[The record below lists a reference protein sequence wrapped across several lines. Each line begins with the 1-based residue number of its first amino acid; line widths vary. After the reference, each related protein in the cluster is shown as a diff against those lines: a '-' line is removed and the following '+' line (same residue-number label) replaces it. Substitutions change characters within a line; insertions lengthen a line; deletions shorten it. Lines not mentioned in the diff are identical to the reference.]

1 MAQIQ
6 TYPRKTT
13 YDANDLILVCDKT
26 PDENSVITNE
36 TKTITLSTISDNLD
50 VVDSLNSLKGN
61 VSITAGS
68 NISISTVGNNV
79 EISSLSGGMGGSGTV
94 NYIPKFSASSTLA
107 NSIIFNSG
115 DNVGIGTTSPGARL
129 EINGGTGSDATIIA
143 SGTRPVTI
151 TGAAVGKVEIKGSNG
166 GWSTGYF
173 FTGNSGTARGGFG
186 ALGSVDDITYFW
198 IGDDYND
205 TTMVIQ
211 GNAGNVGLGT
221 TSPAKKLTVRDGADT
236 KVTAL
241 GSLSNDPVFFASDSS
256 GNLDRILMRQVS
268 SDAVYIGDIDDN
280 NGDLVGRAGGVSEFI
295 VKNGGN
301 IGMGVNVASVDAKL
315 DIINTATQPSIRV
328 TDNTYNNYLIQKR
341 RTDNS
346 QILGIQEF
354 GSNGGLSLVTG
365 GSQRLNVNNLGS
377 VGIGTT
383 SPAEKLEVTGKIK
396 ATGTA
401 DVLQLYRNSSSQANY
416 IKFYD
421 NATSSPEFYLGFTS
435 SDRDFQIYNLASSG
449 TVALRSGGGGNKVIM
464 LDSSGNVGIGTTSPS
479 EKLDVSGT
487 VNLTNLKVSG
497 TQGTAGQ
504 VLTSSGSGIS
514 WSSLG
519 GNVTGSG
526 NQYDVAIFSGSG
538 SSSAISGGSPFKTNG
553 SNQAIIDQEIFGGIT
568 FRNGTGAAVTINS
581 KNSSGASYQ
590 INLPTGPSSGGQ
602 VLKLPATLGSSPYQL
617 EWSEPGTT
625 TPSAITGTT
634 SVNASNFAAIPY
646 TFENTSGVSGVN
658 APLATQVS
666 SSAGAKHISF
676 YYEDDIVGSIS
687 QNGTSAVAFN
697 TSSDYR
703 LKENVVDMTGSIDR
717 LKQLKPSRFN
727 FIADGPSRTVD
738 GFLAHEVSS
747 IVPEAVTGTK
757 DAVDADNNIIPQG
770 IDQSKLVPLLVGA
783 IKELTARIEALEA

>member
-13 YDANDLILVCDKT
+13 YDANDLILICDKT

-50 VVDSLNSLKGN
+50 VVDSLNSLKGD

-68 NISISTVGNNV
+68 NISISTVGNGL
-79 EISSLSGGMGGSGTV
+79 EISSLSGGVGGSGTV

-115 DNVGIGTTSPGARL
+115 DSVGIGTTSPGAKL
-129 EINGGTGSDATIIA
+129 EINGGTGADATIIA
-143 SGTRPVTI
+143 SGPRPVTI
-151 TGAAVGKVEIKGSNG
+151 TGAAIGKVDIKGSDG

-173 FTGNSGTARGGFG
+173 FTGYSGTARGGFG
-186 ALGSVDDITYFW
+186 ALGNVDDITYFW
-198 IGDDYND
+198 IGDAYND
-205 TTMVIQ
+205 TTMVVQ

-268 SDAVYIGDIDDN
+268 SDAVYVGDIDDN
-280 NGDLVGRAGGVSEFI
+280 DGDLVARAGGVSEFV

-301 IGMGVNVASVDAKL
+301 IGMGVNIGSVDAKL

-328 TDNTYNNYLIQKR
+328 TDNTYNNYLILKR
-341 RTDNS
+341 RTDDT
-346 QILGIQEF
+346 QKLGIKEV
-354 GSNGGLSLVTG
+354 GSNGGMSLVTA
-365 GSQRLNVNNLGS
+365 GSERLNITNIGR

-383 SPAEKLEVTGKIK
+383 APAVKLHIQDTSGSTSETRISAASNV
-396 ATGTA
+396 
-401 DVLQLYRNSSSQANY
+401 ANY
-416 IKFYD
+416 
-421 NATSSPEFYLGFTS
+421 AYLRMIDQTANTAKLTIGSTYGYSTPVDTLTMFNG
-435 SDRDFQIYNLASSG
+435 Q
-449 TVALRSGGGGNKVIM
+449 
-464 LDSSGNVGIGTTSPS
+464 VGIGTTSPS
-479 EKLDVSGT
+479 ETLHVNGT

-504 VLTSSGSGIS
+504 VLTSSGSGVS
-514 WSSLG
+514 WSTLSSG
-519 GNVTGSG
+519 VVGSG
-526 NQYDVAIFSGSG
+526 NQYDVAIFTGSG
-538 SSSAISGGSPFKTNG
+538 SSSTISGGSPFKTNA

-581 KNSSGASYQ
+581 KNASGASYQ

-602 VLKLPATLGSSPYQL
+602 VLKLPATLGTSPYQL

-634 SVNASNFAAIPY
+634 AVNASTFAAIPY
-646 TFENTSGVSGVN
+646 TFESTNSSSGTN

-676 YYEDDIVGSIS
+676 YYTSDLMGSIS

-747 IVPEAVTGTK
+747 IVPEAITGIK

>member
-13 YDANDLILVCDKT
+13 YDANDLILICDKT

-50 VVDSLNSLKGN
+50 VVDSLNSLKGD

-68 NISISTVGNNV
+68 NISISTVGNGL
-79 EISSLSGGMGGSGTV
+79 EISSLSGGVGGSGTV

-115 DNVGIGTTSPGARL
+115 DSVGIGTTSPGAKL
-129 EINGGTGSDATIIA
+129 EINGGTGADATIIA
-143 SGTRPVTI
+143 SGPRPVTI
-151 TGAAVGKVEIKGSNG
+151 TGAAIGKVDIKGSDG

-173 FTGNSGTARGGFG
+173 FTGYSGTARGGFG
-186 ALGSVDDITYFW
+186 ALGNVDDITYFW
-198 IGDDYND
+198 IGDAYND
-205 TTMVIQ
+205 TTMVVQ

-268 SDAVYIGDIDDN
+268 SDAVYVGDIDDN
-280 NGDLVGRAGGVSEFI
+280 DGDLVARAGGVSEFV

-301 IGMGVNVASVDAKL
+301 IGMGVNIGSVDAKL

-328 TDNTYNNYLIQKR
+328 TDNTYNNYLILKR
-341 RTDNS
+341 RTDDT
-346 QILGIQEF
+346 QKLGIKEV
-354 GSNGGLSLVTG
+354 GSNGGMSLVTAD
-365 GSQRLNVNNLGS
+365 SERLNITNIGR

-383 SPAEKLEVTGKIK
+383 APAVKLHIQDTSGSTSETRISAASNV
-396 ATGTA
+396 
-401 DVLQLYRNSSSQANY
+401 ANY
-416 IKFYD
+416 
-421 NATSSPEFYLGFTS
+421 AYLRMIDQTANTAKLTIGSTYGYSTPVDTLTMFNG
-435 SDRDFQIYNLASSG
+435 Q
-449 TVALRSGGGGNKVIM
+449 
-464 LDSSGNVGIGTTSPS
+464 VGIGTTSPS
-479 EKLDVSGT
+479 ETLHVNGT

-504 VLTSSGSGIS
+504 VLTSSGSGVS
-514 WSSLG
+514 WSTLSSG
-519 GNVTGSG
+519 VVGSG
-526 NQYDVAIFSGSG
+526 NQYDVAIFTGSG
-538 SSSAISGGSPFKTNG
+538 SSSTISGGSPFKTNA

-581 KNSSGASYQ
+581 KNASGASYQ

-602 VLKLPATLGSSPYQL
+602 VLKLPATLGTSPYQL

-634 SVNASNFAAIPY
+634 AVNASTFAAIPY
-646 TFENTSGVSGVN
+646 TFESTNSSSGTN

-676 YYEDDIVGSIS
+676 YYTSDLMGSIS

-747 IVPEAVTGTK
+747 IVPEAITGIK

>member
-13 YDANDLILVCDKT
+13 YDANDLILICDKT

-50 VVDSLNSLKGN
+50 VVDSLNSLKGD

-68 NISISTVGNNV
+68 NISISTVGNGL
-79 EISSLSGGMGGSGTV
+79 EISSLSGGVGGSGTV

-115 DNVGIGTTSPGARL
+115 DSVGIGTTSPGAKL
-129 EINGGTGSDATIIA
+129 EINGGTGADATIIA
-143 SGTRPVTI
+143 SGPRPVTI
-151 TGAAVGKVEIKGSNG
+151 TGAAIGKVDIKGSDG

-173 FTGNSGTARGGFG
+173 FTGYSGTARGGFG
-186 ALGSVDDITYFW
+186 ALGNVDDITYFW
-198 IGDDYND
+198 IGDAYND
-205 TTMVIQ
+205 TTMVVQ

-268 SDAVYIGDIDDN
+268 SDAVYVGDIDDN
-280 NGDLVGRAGGVSEFI
+280 DGDLVARAGGVSEFV

-301 IGMGVNVASVDAKL
+301 IGMGVNIGSVDAKL

-328 TDNTYNNYLIQKR
+328 TDNTYNNYLILKR
-341 RTDNS
+341 RTDDT
-346 QILGIQEF
+346 QKLGIKEV
-354 GSNGGLSLVTG
+354 GSNGGMSLVTAD
-365 GSQRLNVNNLGS
+365 SERLNITNIGR

-383 SPAEKLEVTGKIK
+383 APAVKLHIQDTSGSTSETRISAASNV
-396 ATGTA
+396 
-401 DVLQLYRNSSSQANY
+401 ANY
-416 IKFYD
+416 
-421 NATSSPEFYLGFTS
+421 AYLRMIDQTANTAKLTIGSTYGYSTPVDTLTMFNG
-435 SDRDFQIYNLASSG
+435 Q
-449 TVALRSGGGGNKVIM
+449 
-464 LDSSGNVGIGTTSPS
+464 VGIGTTSPS
-479 EKLDVSGT
+479 ETLHVNGT

-504 VLTSSGSGIS
+504 VLTSSGSGVS
-514 WSSLG
+514 WSTLSSG
-519 GNVTGSG
+519 VVGSG
-526 NQYDVAIFSGSG
+526 NQYDVAIFTGSG
-538 SSSAISGGSPFKTNG
+538 SSSTISGGSPFKTNA

-581 KNSSGASYQ
+581 KNASGASYQ

-634 SVNASNFAAIPY
+634 AVNASTFAAIPY
-646 TFENTSGVSGVN
+646 TFESTNSSSGTN

-676 YYEDDIVGSIS
+676 YYTSDLMGSIS

-747 IVPEAVTGTK
+747 IVPEAITGIK

>member
-13 YDANDLILVCDKT
+13 YDANDLILICDKT

-50 VVDSLNSLKGN
+50 VVDSLNSLKGD

-68 NISISTVGNNV
+68 NISISTVGNGL
-79 EISSLSGGMGGSGTV
+79 EISSLSGGVGGSGTV

-115 DNVGIGTTSPGARL
+115 DSVGIGTTSPGAKL
-129 EINGGTGSDATIIA
+129 EINGGTGADATIIA
-143 SGTRPVTI
+143 SGPRPVTI
-151 TGAAVGKVEIKGSNG
+151 TGAAIGKVDIKGSDG

-173 FTGNSGTARGGFG
+173 FTGYSGTARGGFG
-186 ALGSVDDITYFW
+186 ALGNVDDITYFW
-198 IGDDYND
+198 IGDAYND
-205 TTMVIQ
+205 TTMVVQ

-268 SDAVYIGDIDDN
+268 SDAVYVGDIDDN
-280 NGDLVGRAGGVSEFI
+280 DGDLVARAGGVSEFV

-301 IGMGVNVASVDAKL
+301 IGMGVNIGSVDAKL

-328 TDNTYNNYLIQKR
+328 TDNTYNNYLILKR
-341 RTDNS
+341 RTDDT
-346 QILGIQEF
+346 QKLGIKEV
-354 GSNGGLSLVTG
+354 GSNGGMSLVTA
-365 GSQRLNVNNLGS
+365 GSERLNITNIGR

-383 SPAEKLEVTGKIK
+383 APAVKLHIQDTSGSTSETRISAASNV
-396 ATGTA
+396 
-401 DVLQLYRNSSSQANY
+401 ANY
-416 IKFYD
+416 
-421 NATSSPEFYLGFTS
+421 AYLRMIDQTANTAKLTIGSTYGYSTPVDTLTMFNG
-435 SDRDFQIYNLASSG
+435 Q
-449 TVALRSGGGGNKVIM
+449 
-464 LDSSGNVGIGTTSPS
+464 VGIGTTSPS
-479 EKLDVSGT
+479 ETLHVNGT

-504 VLTSSGSGIS
+504 VLTSSGSGVS
-514 WSSLG
+514 WSTLSSG
-519 GNVTGSG
+519 VVGSG
-526 NQYDVAIFSGSG
+526 NQYDVAIFTGSG
-538 SSSAISGGSPFKTNG
+538 SSSTISGGSPFKTNA

-581 KNSSGASYQ
+581 KNASGASYQ

-634 SVNASNFAAIPY
+634 AVNASTFAAIPY
-646 TFENTSGVSGVN
+646 TFESTNSSSGTN

-676 YYEDDIVGSIS
+676 YYQSDLMGSIS

-747 IVPEAVTGTK
+747 IVPEAITGIK

>member
-13 YDANDLILVCDKT
+13 YDANDLILICDKT

-50 VVDSLNSLKGN
+50 VVDSLNSLKGD

-68 NISISTVGNNV
+68 NISISTVGNGL
-79 EISSLSGGMGGSGTV
+79 EISSLSGGVGGSGTV

-115 DNVGIGTTSPGARL
+115 DSVGIGTTSPGAKL
-129 EINGGTGSDATIIA
+129 EINGGTGADATIIA
-143 SGTRPVTI
+143 SGPRPVTI
-151 TGAAVGKVEIKGSNG
+151 TGAAIGKVDIKGSDG

-173 FTGNSGTARGGFG
+173 FTGYSGTARGGFG
-186 ALGSVDDITYFW
+186 ALGNVDDITYFW
-198 IGDDYND
+198 IGDAYND
-205 TTMVIQ
+205 TTMVVQ

-268 SDAVYIGDIDDN
+268 SDAVYVGDIDDN
-280 NGDLVGRAGGVSEFI
+280 NGDLVARAGGVSEFV

-301 IGMGVNVASVDAKL
+301 IGMGVNIGSVDAKL

-328 TDNTYNNYLIQKR
+328 TDNTYNNYLILKR
-341 RTDNS
+341 RTDDT
-346 QILGIQEF
+346 QKLGIKEV
-354 GSNGGLSLVTG
+354 GSNGGMSLVTAD
-365 GSQRLNVNNLGS
+365 SERLNITNIGR

-383 SPAEKLEVTGKIK
+383 APAVKLHIQDTSGSTSETRISAASNV
-396 ATGTA
+396 
-401 DVLQLYRNSSSQANY
+401 ANY
-416 IKFYD
+416 
-421 NATSSPEFYLGFTS
+421 AYLRMIDQTANTAKLTIGSTYGYSTPVDTLTMFNG
-435 SDRDFQIYNLASSG
+435 Q
-449 TVALRSGGGGNKVIM
+449 
-464 LDSSGNVGIGTTSPS
+464 VGIGTTSPS
-479 EKLDVSGT
+479 ETLHVNGT

-504 VLTSSGSGIS
+504 VLTSSGSGVS
-514 WSSLG
+514 WSTLSSG
-519 GNVTGSG
+519 VVGSG
-526 NQYDVAIFSGSG
+526 NQYDVAIFTGSG
-538 SSSAISGGSPFKTNG
+538 SSSTISGGSPFKTNA

-581 KNSSGASYQ
+581 KNASGASYQ

-602 VLKLPATLGSSPYQL
+602 VLKLPATLGTSPYQL

-634 SVNASNFAAIPY
+634 AVNASTFAAIPY
-646 TFENTSGVSGVN
+646 TFESTNSSSGTN

-676 YYEDDIVGSIS
+676 YYTSDLMGSIS

-747 IVPEAVTGTK
+747 IVPEAITGIK

>member
-13 YDANDLILVCDKT
+13 YDANDLILICDKT

-50 VVDSLNSLKGN
+50 VVDSLNSLKGD

-68 NISISTVGNNV
+68 NISISTVGNGL
-79 EISSLSGGMGGSGTV
+79 EISSLSGGVGGSGTV

-115 DNVGIGTTSPGARL
+115 DSVGIGTTSPGAKL
-129 EINGGTGSDATIIA
+129 EINGGTGADATIIA
-143 SGTRPVTI
+143 SGPRPVTI
-151 TGAAVGKVEIKGSNG
+151 TGAAIGKVDIKGSDG

-173 FTGNSGTARGGFG
+173 FTGYSGTARGGFG
-186 ALGSVDDITYFW
+186 ALGNVDDITYFW
-198 IGDDYND
+198 IGDAYND
-205 TTMVIQ
+205 TTMVVQ

-268 SDAVYIGDIDDN
+268 SDAVYVGDIDDN
-280 NGDLVGRAGGVSEFI
+280 DGDLVARAGGVSEFV

-301 IGMGVNVASVDAKL
+301 IGMGVNIGSVDAKL

-328 TDNTYNNYLIQKR
+328 TDNTYNNYLILKR
-341 RTDNS
+341 RTDDT
-346 QILGIQEF
+346 QKLGIKEV
-354 GSNGGLSLVTG
+354 GSNGGMSLVTAD
-365 GSQRLNVNNLGS
+365 SERLNITNIGR

-383 SPAEKLEVTGKIK
+383 APAVKLHIQDTSGSTSETRISAASNV
-396 ATGTA
+396 
-401 DVLQLYRNSSSQANY
+401 ANY
-416 IKFYD
+416 
-421 NATSSPEFYLGFTS
+421 AYLRMIDQTANTAKLTIGSTYGYSTPVDTLTMFNG
-435 SDRDFQIYNLASSG
+435 Q
-449 TVALRSGGGGNKVIM
+449 
-464 LDSSGNVGIGTTSPS
+464 VGIGTTSPS
-479 EKLDVSGT
+479 ETLHVNGT

-504 VLTSSGSGIS
+504 VLTSSGSGVS
-514 WSSLG
+514 WSTLSSG
-519 GNVTGSG
+519 VVGSG
-526 NQYDVAIFSGSG
+526 NQYDVAIFTGSG
-538 SSSAISGGSPFKTNG
+538 SSSTISGGSPFKTNA

-581 KNSSGASYQ
+581 KNASGASYQ

-634 SVNASNFAAIPY
+634 SVNASTFAAIPY

-658 APLATQVS
+658 APLATQVG

-676 YYEDDIVGSIS
+676 YYQSDLMGSIS

-747 IVPEAVTGTK
+747 IVPEAITGIK

>member
-13 YDANDLILVCDKT
+13 YDANDLILICDKT

-50 VVDSLNSLKGN
+50 VVDSLNSLKGD

-68 NISISTVGNNV
+68 NISISTVGNGL
-79 EISSLSGGMGGSGTV
+79 EISSLSGGVGGSGTV

-115 DNVGIGTTSPGARL
+115 DSVGIGTTSPGAKL
-129 EINGGTGSDATIIA
+129 EINGGTGADATIIA
-143 SGTRPVTI
+143 SGPRPVTI
-151 TGAAVGKVEIKGSNG
+151 TGAAIGKVDIKGSDG

-173 FTGNSGTARGGFG
+173 FTGYSGTARGGFG
-186 ALGSVDDITYFW
+186 ALGNVDDITYFW
-198 IGDDYND
+198 IGDAYND
-205 TTMVIQ
+205 TTMVVQ

-268 SDAVYIGDIDDN
+268 SDAVYVGDIDDN
-280 NGDLVGRAGGVSEFI
+280 DGDLVARAGGVSEFV

-301 IGMGVNVASVDAKL
+301 IGMGVNIGSVDAKL

-328 TDNTYNNYLIQKR
+328 TDNTYNNYLILKR
-341 RTDNS
+341 RTDDT
-346 QILGIQEF
+346 QKLGIKEV
-354 GSNGGLSLVTG
+354 GSNGGMSLVTA
-365 GSQRLNVNNLGS
+365 GSERLNITNIGR

-383 SPAEKLEVTGKIK
+383 APAVKLHIQDTSGSTSETRISAASNV
-396 ATGTA
+396 
-401 DVLQLYRNSSSQANY
+401 ANY
-416 IKFYD
+416 
-421 NATSSPEFYLGFTS
+421 AYLRMIDQTANTAKLTIGSTYGYSTPVDTLTMFNG
-435 SDRDFQIYNLASSG
+435 Q
-449 TVALRSGGGGNKVIM
+449 
-464 LDSSGNVGIGTTSPS
+464 VGIGTTSPS
-479 EKLDVSGT
+479 ETLHVNGT

-504 VLTSSGSGIS
+504 VLTSSGSGVS
-514 WSSLG
+514 WSTLSSG
-519 GNVTGSG
+519 VVGSG
-526 NQYDVAIFSGSG
+526 NQYDVAIFTGSG
-538 SSSAISGGSPFKTNG
+538 SSSTISGGSPFKTNA

-581 KNSSGASYQ
+581 KNASGASYQ

-634 SVNASNFAAIPY
+634 AVNASTFAAIPY
-646 TFENTSGVSGVN
+646 TFESTNSSSGTN

-676 YYEDDIVGSIS
+676 YYTSDLMGSIS

-747 IVPEAVTGTK
+747 IVPEAITGIK